1 MPALTLA
8 VLLAGTAPDL
18 KVLVSRADLHYDAP
32 APRSE
37 EGMPLGNGRMG
48 SLVWTTPH
56 ALRFQI
62 NRHDIYPMD
71 STSTSFLERHSDYC
85 AGAAFADIDLG
96 GEVLAGPGFQQH
108 LSV

>member
-1 MPALTLA
+1 MTTIAFVA
-8 VLLAGTAPDL
+8 LLAAASASPAPADL
-18 KVLVSRADLHYDAP
+18 RTLISRADLRYDAP

-56 ALRFQI
+56 ALRFQV
-62 NRHDIYPMD
+62 NRNDIYPMD
-71 STSTSFLERHSDYC
+71 STTTSFLERHSDYC

-96 GEVLAGPGFQQH
+96 G
-108 LSV
+108 